1 MPHPVVTKTNIMK
14 TTLEEVAEAKGEV
27 EAATEELT
35 KAREESESAPTPD
48 KKNRKK
54 GNIEE

>member
-1 MPHPVVTKTNIMK
+1 M
-14 TTLEEVAEAKGEV
+14 AEAKGEV

-54 GNIEE
+54 GNIEEWVNIAFEVAKSE